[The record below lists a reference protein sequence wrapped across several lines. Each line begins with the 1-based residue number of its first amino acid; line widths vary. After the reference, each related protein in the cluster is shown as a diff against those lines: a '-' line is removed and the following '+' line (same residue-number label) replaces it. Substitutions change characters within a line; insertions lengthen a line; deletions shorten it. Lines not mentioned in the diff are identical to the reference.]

1 MNNYL
6 VRGIALALAHVAIV
20 AGLGGKL
27 LYDRETRPRVWI
39 QTASFDPSLP
49 IRGRY
54 VSLQGTVDL
63 KEPNTA
69 QRYDG
74 ASYTTHL
81 DVEDGKL
88 VAVKDPNGSVL
99 IWSRRSPDG
108 RLTGVISEAML
119 VFLPEHAEIPALRD
133 NGKELWVEVT
143 VPAKGTPR
151 PIRLGVKENGIITPL
166 AIQ

>member
-6 VRGIALALAHVAIV
+6 VRGIALTVAHVAIV

-39 QTASFDPSLP
+39 QTAYYDPSLP

-63 KEPNTA
+63 KEPTSTQTYEA
-69 QRYDG
+69 
-74 ASYTTHL
+74 ASYSTHL
-81 DVEDGKL
+81 EVENGKL
-88 VAVKDPNGSVL
+88 VAVNDPTGSVR

-108 RLTGVISEAML
+108 RLTAVISDPML
-119 VFLPEHAEIPALRD
+119 VFLPEHAEVPALRD

-143 VPAKGTPR
+143 VPSKGPPR